1 MVKEVLKKEDEKR
14 FTAKFSFPESWKA
27 HHERVE
33 VGAGNDEK
41 IIQWALDHGL
51 HAEAVIRK
59 ATAAVIPTE
68 SQELLFP
75 EWQNETLQKCKDSTG
90 KYWLWIFLLDDLLE
104 KCSREEVNKMSVQFM
119 THERSNK
126 VLDHNSNAYL
136 NLNSDS
142 AIMSFINSYAELVD
156 DFCDNLKELHSNAKP
171 EEILHWRQRLALG
184 QFQYFYSTAEEVNKV
199 EHVSTESDYL
209 LYRSLGSAVAVYC
222 LFVEAKNGI
231 FDTSELPKE
240 FLLRLNQLYSVL
252 SCFIGLVNDGFS
264 YHREKDMDHVFNII
278 KFCNDHGY
286 VDSEEE
292 GYGRLNTV
300 LDLAYKYTDEL
311 MASFSEEYSHVKGVE
326 GLIKDL
332 KFGAVGFVNIHLN
345 LKRYRAGPFTS
356 TVTFVNNDISR
367 EETKS
372 SLNQADDLPNFR
384 TIFNLIDVQN
394 LWGNSQTEYKYC
406 PEYITE
412 KIKEDSVWTEN
423 SSDLADL
430 FRKNEHK
437 CLRRTRSSSIKAIG
451 RSNSIKNVRRSNSIK
466 IVGRGN

>member
-1 MVKEVLKKEDEKR
+1 MVKEVLQQEDEKC
-14 FTAKFSFPESWKA
+14 FTARFLFPESWKSRQ
-27 HHERVE
+27 ERIQV
-33 VGAGNDEK
+33 NTSDDEA
-41 IIQWALDHGL
+41 ITQWALSHRL
-51 HAEAVIRK
+51 HSEKVIRK
-59 ATAAVIPTE
+59 ATSAVIPTE
-68 SQELLFP
+68 SQQLLFP
-75 EWQNETLQKCKDSTG
+75 DWQDEILQKCKDSTG

-119 THERSNK
+119 TEERSNK
-126 VLDHNSNAYL
+126 VLDHNGNA
-136 NLNSDS
+136 NFNVNPDS
-142 AIMSFINSYAELVD
+142 AIMSYINAYAELVD
-156 DFCDNLKELHSNAKP
+156 DFCDNLRELHPNTKS
-171 EEILHWRQRLALG
+171 EEIRSWRQRLALG

-231 FDTSELPKE
+231 FDTSKLPKE

-278 KFCNDHGY
+278 KFCRDYGY

-292 GYGRLNTV
+292 GYNRLNTV
-300 LDLAYKYTDEL
+300 LDLAYTYTDEL
-311 MASFSEEYSHVKGVE
+311 MTSFLEDYSHVKGVE

-356 TVTFVNNDISR
+356 IFTFVDNKISK
-367 EETKS
+367 EESES
-372 SLNQADDLPNFR
+372 SLNQADDLPNLR

-394 LWGNSQTEYKYC
+394 LWGNSQIEYKYC
-406 PEYITE
+406 SEYVKE
-412 KIKEDSVWTEN
+412 KINEDSVWTEN
-423 SSDLADL
+423 SSDLADF
-430 FRKNEHK
+430 FRRNDQ
-437 CLRRTRSSSIKAIG
+437 RRTRSSSMKSIG
-451 RSNSIKNVRRSNSIK
+451 RSNSIKTVRRSNSILV
-466 IVGRGN
+466 IGRGN